1 MAINPHSVDVHVG
14 KRVRQRRKMMG
25 ITQEKLGES
34 LGLTFQQVQ
43 KYERGT
49 NRVSASKLFE
59 MAVFLKV
66 PVSYFYEDMIAQSAH
81 PMVMESGES
90 TFEHEHLTSRESRE
104 LLLSYY
110 RLPNDKVRK
119 RVMELV
125 RSLVESEPS

>member
-1 MAINPHSVDVHVG
+1 MTIMPHSVDIHVG

-25 ITQEKLGES
+25 ITQEKLGET

-49 NRVSASKLFE
+49 NRISASKLFE

-66 PVSYFYEDMIAQSAH
+66 PVSYFYEDMIAH
-81 PMVMESGES
+81 PSQPRVMESGDS

-104 LLLSYY
+104 LLLAYY
-110 RLPNDKVRK
+110 RLPSDKVRR

-125 RSLVESEPS
+125 RSLVESEPT